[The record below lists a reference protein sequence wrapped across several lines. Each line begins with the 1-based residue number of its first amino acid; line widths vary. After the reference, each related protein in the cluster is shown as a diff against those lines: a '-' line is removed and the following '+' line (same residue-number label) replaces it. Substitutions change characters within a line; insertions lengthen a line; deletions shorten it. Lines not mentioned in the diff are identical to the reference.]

1 MLLPAVHAKAD
12 AFMVMLTEELTEI
25 KTSPPLGHVFF
36 VSSTKSPSTR
46 SLLVLAF
53 ERDEKI
59 LMRTKVCDL
68 NSKELPPKST
78 KDTVTKNVMQQFGL
92 KDWEINLLYYTLF
105 IDTHIKSIDPLTI
118 SLGGLVFRNNGGYSE
133 RTKAKLL
140 EAQRLEN
147 IQSAFRKDSL
157 GLMIFTAI
165 VAFGTM
171 ISAFYF
177 ALEVY
182 RYFTGK

>member
-1 MLLPAVHAKAD
+1 MNKNYDAEMDYILEQLVRAYEDLYNGMSFYSDAD
-12 AFMVMLTEELTEI
+12 L
-25 KTSPPLGHVFF
+25 
-36 VSSTKSPSTR
+36 
-46 SLLVLAF
+46 
-53 ERDEKI
+53 
-59 LMRTKVCDL
+59 
-68 NSKELPPKST
+68 KST
-78 KDTVTKNVMQQFGL
+78 KETVTKIVMEKFGL
-92 KDWEINLLYYTLF
+92 KEWEINLLYYTLF

-133 RTKAKLL
+133 KTKTKLM

-171 ISAFYF
+171 ISAMYF
-177 ALEVY
+177 ALEIY
-182 RYFTGK
+182 RFFSGK

>member
-1 MLLPAVHAKAD
+1 MNKNYDAELDYILEQLVKAY
-12 AFMVMLTEELTEI
+12 E
-25 KTSPPLGHVFF
+25 
-36 VSSTKSPSTR
+36 
-46 SLLVLAF
+46 
-53 ERDEKI
+53 
-59 LMRTKVCDL
+59 DL
-68 NSKELPPKST
+68 YNGISFYSDDDLKST
-78 KDTVTKNVMQQFGL
+78 KDTVTKNVMQKFGL
-92 KDWEINLLYYTLF
+92 KDWEIHLLYYTLF

-133 RTKAKLL
+133 RTKTKLL

-147 IQSAFRKDSL
+147 IQNAFRKDSL

>member
-1 MLLPAVHAKAD
+1 MNKNYDAEMDYILEQLVKAYEDLYNGMSFYSD
-12 AFMVMLTEELTEI
+12 A
-25 KTSPPLGHVFF
+25 
-36 VSSTKSPSTR
+36 
-46 SLLVLAF
+46 
-53 ERDEKI
+53 
-59 LMRTKVCDL
+59 DL
-68 NSKELPPKST
+68 KST
-78 KDTVTKNVMQQFGL
+78 KDTVTKNVMEQFGL

-147 IQSAFRKDSL
+147 IQNAFRKDSL